1 MVEPNGSLDLWCQV
15 CRTTTE
21 VAAEWSVTFN
31 GKAMVTGP
39 CGRCGTRVVA
49 RFVKTREA
57 PREIAVAARAADRTY
72 RHFRTRHREQRDE
85 TVRRLTGHRWQL
97 PPEEVGRLAAAFG
110 LRPERIRLILR
121 GD

>member
-15 CRTTTE
+15 CRTPTE
-21 VAAEWSVTFN
+21 VAAKWSVTLT

-57 PREIAVAARAADRTY
+57 PPEIAVAARAVDRSY
-72 RHFRTRHREQRDE
+72 RHLRTRHRELRDE
-85 TVRRLTGHRWQL
+85 TVRRLAGYRM
-97 PPEEVGRLAAAFG
+97 LAVAMSDDVVKALLKCTDPG
-110 LRPERIRLILR
+110 GEARHH
-121 GD
+121 